1 MTLWFTRKKCT
12 EKILGLPTRASVKP
26 GKSMRF
32 GEVKTLKIKIT
43 ILSIQVIIV
52 STLHP
57 YEWTVTAQHS
67 VYKQKRVFT
76 CTTRPAAAIL
86 PLTLLPM
93 TTSDHCFRFRHTDN
107 TTKCNLKRARLY
119 YNLKGQML
127 QTSNVSGGKSESFPR
142 IGSFEQFVKKKWFNN

>member
-1 MTLWFTRKKCT
+1 MALWFTRKKCT

-76 CTTRPAAAIL
+76 CTTRLAAAIL

-127 QTSNVSGGKSESFPR
+127 QTSNVSCGKTESFPR
-142 IGSFEQFVKKKWFNN
+142 IGSFE